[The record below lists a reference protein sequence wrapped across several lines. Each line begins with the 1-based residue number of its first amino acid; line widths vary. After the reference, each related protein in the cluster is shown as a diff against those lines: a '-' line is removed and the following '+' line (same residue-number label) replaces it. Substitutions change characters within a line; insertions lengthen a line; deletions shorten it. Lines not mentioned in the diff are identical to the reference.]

1 MTQATNM
8 IQAEYLAETAKWA
21 DQRAAGLQRDLERA
35 ELDRDGVQLSFPT
48 ARAERLIEG
57 LQAIAELLRDLQGAP
72 TADLNRK

>member
-1 MTQATNM
+1 MTQATDM
-8 IQAEYLAETAKWA
+8 P
-21 DQRAAGLQRDLERA
+21 RAGCGLR
-35 ELDRDGVQLSFPT
+35 LSFPT